1 MISFM
6 SMKIFGRKKDIP
18 KKEARH
24 IRLTRVFLWRLFR
37 RHQVRERIEQANQW
51 ALRHKRRTAAITVG
65 LLSLSLLTGILT
77 TAFGDK
83 RETEPSFDGIAQV
96 GPMFEGMRRISDN
109 KAFQLSQVEQLSLK
123 GKAIK
128 HELDSLVRLPFKSH
142 DDSVRIVVRYKQLEM
157 IVNHLQ

>member
-1 MISFM
+1 
-6 SMKIFGRKKDIP
+6 MKTKKTARR
-18 KKEARH
+18 EARH
-24 IRLTRVFLWRLFR
+24 IRLTRVLLWRLFR

-77 TAFGDK
+77 TAFGDSE
-83 RETEPSFDGIAQV
+83 ETEPSFDGIAQV
-96 GPMFEGMRRISDN
+96 GPMFEGMRRINDN

>member
-6 SMKIFGRKKDIP
+6 SMKIFGRKKDKP

-51 ALRHKRRTAAITVG
+51 ALLHKRRTAAITVG

-83 RETEPSFDGIAQV
+83 GKSEPSFDGIAQV
-96 GPMFEGMRRISDN
+96 GPMFEGMRRINDN

-128 HELDSLVRLPFKSH
+128 HELDSLVRLPVKSH

>member
-83 RETEPSFDGIAQV
+83 GETEPSFEGIAQV
-96 GPMFEGMRRISDN
+96 GPMFEGMRRINDN
-109 KAFQLSQVEQLSLK
+109 KAFQVSQVEQLSLR

-128 HELDSLVRLPFKSH
+128 HELDSLVRLPLKSH
-142 DDSVRIVVRYKQLEM
+142 DDSVRIVVCYKQLEM

>member
-1 MISFM
+1 
-6 SMKIFGRKKDIP
+6 MKTKKTARR
-18 KKEARH
+18 EARH
-24 IRLTRVFLWRLFR
+24 IRLTRVLLWRLFR

-51 ALRHKRRTAAITVG
+51 ALRHKRHTAAITMG
-65 LLSLSLLTGILT
+65 LLSLSLLIGILT

-83 RETEPSFDGIAQV
+83 EETEPSFDGIAQV
-96 GPMFEGMRRISDN
+96 GPMFEGMRRINDN
-109 KAFQLSQVEQLSLK
+109 KGFQLSQVEQLSLK
-123 GKAIK
+123 GKTIK

>member
-1 MISFM
+1 
-6 SMKIFGRKKDIP
+6 MKTKKTARR
-18 KKEARH
+18 EARH
-24 IRLTRVFLWRLFR
+24 IRLTRVLLWRLFR

-77 TAFGDK
+77 TAFGDS
-83 RETEPSFDGIAQV
+83 EESEPSFDGIAQV
-96 GPMFEGMRRISDN
+96 GPMFEGMRRINDN
-109 KAFQLSQVEQLSLK
+109 KGFQLSQVEQLSLK

-142 DDSVRIVVRYKQLEM
+142 DDSVRIVVCYKQLEM

>member
-77 TAFGDK
+77 TAFGDS
-83 RETEPSFDGIAQV
+83 EESEPSFDGIAQV
-96 GPMFEGMRRISDN
+96 GPMFEGMRRINDN
-109 KAFQLSQVEQLSLK
+109 KGFQLSQVEQLSLK
-123 GKAIK
+123 GKTIK

>member
-83 RETEPSFDGIAQV
+83 GETEPSFDGIAQV
-96 GPMFEGMRRISDN
+96 GPMFEGMRRINDN

-128 HELDSLVRLPFKSH
+128 HELASLVRLPIKSH